1 MNSLSHTYRFDP
13 PSQGWR
19 TFAWA
24 GGIFDTGH
32 RAYAR
37 AVEGLIHTPYHLVL
51 VTLQGGARQ
60 LEVATD
66 CGHRYRGPERA
77 GAVSFVPAHCER
89 RVRMHDVELDWA
101 SIALRPDLFDVLA
114 AEGEPRACE
123 IAPFS
128 NANDSFVAA
137 LVGELVR
144 MHDAHDRLDRA
155 YCETMTHALASYLAR
170 RYGHPAEQRRE
181 WKLSPWRVRRIAEY
195 VDAHIGCEI
204 AIADLAWLVGVSP
217 GHLHRAFRATL
228 GVTPLSY
235 IHEKRIEHAMSILAT
250 EDAPIADVALRVG
263 YLSAGHFSRTFRR
276 LTGVQPSKF
285 RAGAG

>member
-1 MNSLSHTYRFDP
+1 MSSPSHTYRYDP
-13 PSQGWR
+13 PSQRWR
-19 TFAWA
+19 TFAWP

-32 RAYAR
+32 RAYAS
-37 AVEGLIHTPYHLVL
+37 AVEGMIRTPYHLLL
-51 VTLQGGARQ
+51 VTLQGSGRQ

-89 RVRMHDVELDWA
+89 RARMHDVELDWA
-101 SIALRPDLFDVLA
+101 SIALCPELFDALG
-114 AEGEPRACE
+114 EDGEPLACE

-144 MHDAHDRLDRA
+144 LHAAYGRLDLA
-155 YCETMTHALASYLAR
+155 YCETMSHALASYLVR
-170 RYGHPAEQRRE
+170 RYGHPAAPRRE
-181 WKLSPWRVRRIAEY
+181 WKLSPWRVRRITEY
-195 VDAHIGCEI
+195 VDAHLGCEI
-204 AIADLAWLVGVSP
+204 AIADLARLVGVST

-235 IHEKRIEHAMSILAT
+235 LHEKRIERAISILAS
-250 EDAPIADVALRVG
+250 EDTPIAEVALRVG
-263 YLSAGHFSRTFRR
+263 YLSASHFSRTFRR
-276 LTGVQPSKF
+276 LTGVHPSKF

>member
-1 MNSLSHTYRFDP
+1 MNSPPHTYHFDP
-13 PSQGWR
+13 PSQGVR

-37 AVEGLIHTPYHLVL
+37 TVEGMIHMPYHHVL

-66 CGHRYRGPERA
+66 YGHRYRGSERA

-101 SIALRPDLFDVLA
+101 SIALRPDLFDALVE
-114 AEGEPRACE
+114 EGEPLACE

-128 NANDSFVAA
+128 NASDSFVAA

-144 MHDAHDRLDRA
+144 LHDADGRLERA
-155 YCETMTHALASYLAR
+155 YCETMSHALAQDHDEAR
-170 RYGHPAEQRRE
+170 IGTGPHTAPAYHASRRFC
-181 WKLSPWRVRRIAEY
+181 A
-195 VDAHIGCEI
+195 
-204 AIADLAWLVGVSP
+204 
-217 GHLHRAFRATL
+217 RAA
-228 GVTPLSY
+228 
-235 IHEKRIEHAMSILAT
+235 
-250 EDAPIADVALRVG
+250 
-263 YLSAGHFSRTFRR
+263 
-276 LTGVQPSKF
+276 
-285 RAGAG
+285 

>member
-1 MNSLSHTYRFDP
+1 LNSPPYTYHFDP

-19 TFAWA
+19 TFAWD

-37 AVEGLIHTPYHLVL
+37 AVEGMIRMPYHLVL

-60 LEVATD
+60 LEVSTD

-89 RVRMHDVELDWA
+89 RTRMHDVELDWA
-101 SIALRPDLFDVLA
+101 SIALRPDLFNALA
-114 AEGEPRACE
+114 EEGEPLAFE

-128 NANDSFVAA
+128 NASDPFVTA
-137 LVGELVR
+137 LVGELAR
-144 MHDAHDRLDRA
+144 LRDAHGRFDRA
-155 YCETMTHALASYLAR
+155 YCETMSHALASYLAR
-170 RYGHPAEQRRE
+170 RYGEPAAQCRE
-181 WKLSPWRVRRIAEY
+181 WKLSPWRLRRIAEY

-204 AIADLAWLVGVSP
+204 AIADLARLVGVSP

-235 IHEKRIEHAMSILAT
+235 IQEKRIERASSILAS
-250 EDAPIADVALRVG
+250 EDASIADVALRVG
-263 YLSAGHFSRTFRR
+263 YLSASHFSRTFRR
-276 LTGVQPSKF
+276 LTGVHPSKF